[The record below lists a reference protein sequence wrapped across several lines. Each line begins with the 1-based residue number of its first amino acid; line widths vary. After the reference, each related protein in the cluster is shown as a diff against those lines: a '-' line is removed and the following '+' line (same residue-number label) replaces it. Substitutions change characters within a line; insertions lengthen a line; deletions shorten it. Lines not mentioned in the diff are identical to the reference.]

1 MPSKESVDLVI
12 EPRWVLPI
20 APANTVLTDHAV
32 AVTAGRIV
40 AVAPREQ
47 INASFEPRERVIRD
61 DHALLPGF
69 VNAHTRAATSLLRG
83 LPVYGPRSQWLRE
96 TVLPIARTCVS
107 PDFVR
112 EGTQLAIA
120 EMLRA
125 GITAFADMYLF
136 PEEAARAAS
145 AARMRAAIG
154 LPVTD
159 GPTVWAENATG
170 HLAKA
175 EQLWDE
181 YRSHP
186 GISLYF
192 APHGA
197 FGEGDQTL
205 ARVRRVADELDA
217 RVAISLASGE
227 MPGGRRPLLRLND
240 LGLLGPGFTAIHPG
254 SLDEAELE
262 VAAATGICVVAC
274 QQSHLR
280 LGDRLCPVS
289 QLEARGI
296 PVGLG
301 TDSAVSVGALDVLA
315 EARMAALTSGLGML
329 GSGGVLMAAGLRD
342 GGAAGAVGAGG
353 GGGAVAGIATGAAD
367 GAGAGGLRGA
377 LAAHGGGVRDGV
389 GTWSEAGFESGLRGG
404 AAAENGLRNGSAAV
418 EHGWHS
424 GSASAENGW
433 HGGSAGAKNGL
444 RSAAA
449 AETGLRAFSA
459 SAENGLHTG
468 SATAQ
473 TVLRMATLGGAM
485 ALGMGTVIG
494 SIEVGKAADLVC
506 FDLSTLPC
514 QSPRQ
519 PADAIVFGATRD
531 HVSDVWISGRAAV
544 SKGHLLAFD
553 EQELRALARRWA
565 ERISTGVTA

>member
-32 AVTAGRIV
+32 AVTGGRIV

-47 INASFEPRERVIRD
+47 ITASFEPRERVIRG

-96 TVLPIARTCVS
+96 TVLPIARTCMS

-112 EGTQLAIA
+112 EGTQLAMA

-136 PEEAARAAS
+136 PEEVARAAS

-159 GPTVWAENATG
+159 APTPWAESATG

-192 APHGA
+192 APHSA

-217 RVAISLASGE
+217 RVAIYLASGE
-227 MPGGRRPLLRLND
+227 MPGGRRPLVRLND

-254 SLDEAELE
+254 SLDEAELDI
-262 VAAATGICVVAC
+262 AATTGICVVAC

-280 LGDRLCPVS
+280 LNGGLCPVS

-296 PVGLG
+296 TVGLG
-301 TDSAVSVGALDVLA
+301 TDSAVSVGALDMLA
-315 EARMAALTSGLGML
+315 ETRMATLTSG
-329 GSGGVLMAAGLRD
+329 S
-342 GGAAGAVGAGG
+342 
-353 GGGAVAGIATGAAD
+353 
-367 GAGAGGLRGA
+367 
-377 LAAHGGGVRDGV
+377 
-389 GTWSEAGFESGLRGG
+389 
-404 AAAENGLRNGSAAV
+404 
-418 EHGWHS
+418 
-424 GSASAENGW
+424 SAE
-433 HGGSAGAKNGL
+433 
-444 RSAAA
+444 
-449 AETGLRAFSA
+449 
-459 SAENGLHTG
+459 
-468 SATAQ
+468 

-485 ALGMGTVIG
+485 ALGMGSLVG
-494 SIEVGKAADLVC
+494 SIETGKAADLVC

-514 QSPRQ
+514 QSPRR
-519 PADAIVFGATRD
+519 PADTIVFGASRD
-531 HVSDVWISGRAAV
+531 QVSDVWISGRAAV
-544 SKGHLLAFD
+544 SNGRLLTFD
-553 EQELRALARRWA
+553 EQELGTLARRWA

>member
-83 LPVYGPRSQWLRE
+83 LPIYGPRTQWLRE
-96 TVLPIARTCVS
+96 TVLPVARSCMS

-112 EGTQLAIA
+112 EGTQLAMA

-145 AARMRAAIG
+145 GARMRAAIG

-159 GPTVWAENATG
+159 GPTVWAESATG

-186 GISLYF
+186 GIALYF
-192 APHGA
+192 APHNA

-217 RVAISLASGE
+217 RVAIYLGPGE
-227 MPGGRRPLLRLND
+227 MPGGRRPLMRLND
-240 LGLLGPGFTAIHPG
+240 LGLLGPGFTAVHPV
-254 SLDEAELE
+254 SLDEAELD
-262 VAAATGICVVAC
+262 VAATTGICVVAC
-274 QQSHLR
+274 QQAHAR
-280 LGDRLCPVS
+280 LGGGLCPVA

-296 PVGLG
+296 TVGLG
-301 TDSAVSVGALDVLA
+301 TDSAVSVGALDMLA
-315 EARMAALTSGLGML
+315 EARMTALTSGC
-329 GSGGVLMAAGLRD
+329 AAP
-342 GGAAGAVGAGG
+342 
-353 GGGAVAGIATGAAD
+353 
-367 GAGAGGLRGA
+367 
-377 LAAHGGGVRDGV
+377 
-389 GTWSEAGFESGLRGG
+389 
-404 AAAENGLRNGSAAV
+404 
-418 EHGWHS
+418 
-424 GSASAENGW
+424 
-433 HGGSAGAKNGL
+433 
-444 RSAAA
+444 
-449 AETGLRAFSA
+449 
-459 SAENGLHTG
+459 
-468 SATAQ
+468 
-473 TVLRMATLGGAM
+473 TVLRMATLGGAT
-485 ALGMGTVIG
+485 ALGMGALVG
-494 SIEVGKAADLVC
+494 SIEAGKAADLVC
-506 FDLSTLPC
+506 FDLSSLPC
-514 QSPRQ
+514 QAPRR

-531 HVSDVWISGRAAV
+531 HVSDVWVSGRAAV
-544 SKGHLLAFD
+544 SNGHLLTFD
-553 EQELRALARRWA
+553 EQELGAMARRWA

>member
-1 MPSKESVDLVI
+1 MPPKESVDLVI

-40 AVAPREQ
+40 ALAPREQ
-47 INASFEPRERVIRD
+47 ITASFEPRERVIRG

-96 TVLPIARTCVS
+96 TVLPVARTCMS

-112 EGTQLAIA
+112 EGTQLAMA

-125 GITAFADMYLF
+125 GITAFSDMYLF

-159 GPTVWAENATG
+159 APTVWAESATG

-192 APHGA
+192 APHSA

-217 RVAISLASGE
+217 RVAIYLASGE
-227 MPGGRRPLLRLND
+227 MPGGRRPLVRLND
-240 LGLLGPGFTAIHPG
+240 LGLLGPGFTAVHPG
-254 SLDEAELE
+254 SLDEAELDI
-262 VAAATGICVVAC
+262 AATTGTCVVAC

-280 LGDRLCPVS
+280 LNGGLCPLS
-289 QLEARGI
+289 QLEARRI
-296 PVGLG
+296 TVGLG
-301 TDSAVSVGALDVLA
+301 TDSAVSVGALDMLA
-315 EARMAALTSGLGML
+315 EARIAALTSG
-329 GSGGVLMAAGLRD
+329 S
-342 GGAAGAVGAGG
+342 
-353 GGGAVAGIATGAAD
+353 T
-367 GAGAGGLRGA
+367 
-377 LAAHGGGVRDGV
+377 
-389 GTWSEAGFESGLRGG
+389 
-404 AAAENGLRNGSAAV
+404 
-418 EHGWHS
+418 
-424 GSASAENGW
+424 
-433 HGGSAGAKNGL
+433 
-444 RSAAA
+444 
-449 AETGLRAFSA
+449 AET
-459 SAENGLHTG
+459 
-468 SATAQ
+468 
-473 TVLRMATLGGAM
+473 VLSMATLGGAA
-485 ALGMGTVIG
+485 ALGMAGVVG
-494 SIEVGKAADLVC
+494 SIEAGKAADLVC

-514 QSPRQ
+514 QSPRR
-519 PADAIVFGATRD
+519 PADAIVFGASRD
-531 HVSDVWISGRAAV
+531 HVCDVWISGRAAV
-544 SKGHLLAFD
+544 SNGHLLTFD
-553 EQELRALARRWA
+553 EQELGMLARRWA